1 MRHLGRKMWR
11 CYYPQNY
18 WVALVGFALV
28 GFALVGF
35 ALVGFATKTRLVW
48 HLQQLQHADPE
59 IHPG

>member
-35 ALVGFATKTRLVW
+35 ALVGFALVGFALVGFATKTRW
-48 HLQQLQHADPE
+48 A
-59 IHPG
+59 